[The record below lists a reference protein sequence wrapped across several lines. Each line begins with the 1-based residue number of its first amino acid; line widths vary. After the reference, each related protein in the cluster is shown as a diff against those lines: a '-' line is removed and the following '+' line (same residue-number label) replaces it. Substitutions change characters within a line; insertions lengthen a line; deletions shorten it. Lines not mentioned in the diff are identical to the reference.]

1 MQNKKWNRL
10 KISFVAVLAV
20 TWIPAQLCSAFP
32 VYACEADTT
41 AMLIQSAKKQTDI
54 SQTQTLTDT
63 GHGIFLCGPNVP
75 GKGGVSTC
83 PMANCITPHQGHKPA
98 LQQIRNRITP
108 TLPQTTE

>member
-41 AMLIQSAKKQTDI
+41 AMLIQSAKKQTD
-54 SQTQTLTDT
+54 
-63 GHGIFLCGPNVP
+63 
-75 GKGGVSTC
+75 
-83 PMANCITPHQGHKPA
+83 
-98 LQQIRNRITP
+98 
-108 TLPQTTE
+108 

>member
-41 AMLIQSAKKQTDI
+41 AMLIQSAKKHTDI

-63 GHGIFLCGPNVP
+63 GFFYVAQMVP

-98 LQQIRNRITP
+98 LQQIRNRMTP
-108 TLPQTTE
+108 TLPQTAE